1 MPWPKG
7 RPMPPETLAALVAG
21 AKRARENLT
30 PEERERRG
38 RLRSKIH
45 RSAWAEKSPEERAEW
60 AAVSAKN
67 LVKARA
73 CIGSVQE
80 AARKAAA
87 ASAAARKERKA
98 AEEKIPALDRLT
110 KSQRAD
116 YWLFRGKEF
125 DHDEA
130 LSLVETGMLPR

>member
-7 RPMPPETLAALVAG
+7 RPMPPEMLAALVAG

-30 PEERERRG
+30 PEDRDRRSR
-38 RLRSKIH
+38 RLSKIH
-45 RSAWAEKSPEERAEW
+45 RDSWAQKSPEERAKW
-60 AAVSAKN
+60 AASGAKN
-67 LVKARA
+67 LEKARS

-80 AARKAAA
+80 AARKASD